1 MTHQE
6 LQSSSWDAVREIFE
20 ESVPFHQFL
29 KFKLKGLETGSPKL
43 HLDMRDVFV
52 GNFVRGNLHGGVI
65 SSLLDVIG
73 GIVAFVD
80 VVGRRSLRSTQERID
95 QFSRMGTIDIRV
107 DYLRPGYGDKFIAS
121 AYVLRTGNKVAVTR
135 MELHNDESLLI
146 AVGTG
151 AYVVGEARST
161 AQE

>member
-1 MTHQE
+1 MEQQE
-6 LQSSSWDAVREIFE
+6 LQVSSWDAIREIFE
-20 ESVPFHQFL
+20 DSVPFHRFL
-29 KFKLKGLETGSPKL
+29 NLKIQDLETGCPKL
-43 HLDMRDVFV
+43 NVKMRDVFV

-80 VVGRRSLRSTQERID
+80 VVGRRDLKTTKEKLEF
-95 QFSRMGTIDIRV
+95 FSRTGTIDIRV
-107 DYLRPGYGDKFIAS
+107 DYLRPGFGDEFIAS

-135 MELHNDESLLI
+135 MELHNNDDLLI

-151 AYVVGEARST
+151 AYVIG
-161 AQE
+161 

>member
-1 MTHQE
+1 MKISGSE
-6 LQSSSWDAVREIFE
+6 SPSWEIMKNIFE
-20 ESVPFHQFL
+20 DSVPFHKFL
-29 KFKLKGLETGSPKL
+29 GVRVIGFESGNPKL
-43 HLDMRDVFV
+43 TIDMQDRFI

-80 VVGRRSLRSTQERID
+80 VVNRNNIELSEDKIE
-95 QFSRMGTIDIRV
+95 QFSKMGTIDIRV

-121 AYVLRTGNKVAVTR
+121 AYVLRTGKKVAVTR
-135 MELHNDESLLI
+135 MELHNDSDKLI

-151 AYVVGEARST
+151 AYVIG
-161 AQE
+161 

>member
-1 MTHQE
+1 MKI
-6 LQSSSWDAVREIFE
+6 SNSKSPSWETIQNIFE
-20 ESVPFHQFL
+20 DSVPFHKFL
-29 KFKLKGLETGSPKL
+29 GVRVIGLESGNPKL
-43 HLDMRDVFV
+43 TLDMHDRFI

-80 VVGRRSLRSTQERID
+80 VVNRNNIELSEDRIE
-95 QFSRMGTIDIRV
+95 QFSKMGTIDIRV

-121 AYVLRTGNKVAVTR
+121 AYVLRTGKKVAVTR
-135 MELHNDESLLI
+135 MELHNDSDKLI

-151 AYVVGEARST
+151 AYVVG
-161 AQE
+161 

>member
-1 MTHQE
+1 MEYLEQQE
-6 LQSSSWDAVREIFE
+6 SSWDGVREIFE
-20 ESVPFHQFL
+20 DSVPFHKFL
-29 KFKLKGLETGSPKL
+29 KFKVDGLESGNPKL
-43 HLDMRDVFV
+43 NLEMQDVFV

-80 VVGRRSLRSTQERID
+80 VVGRRGLQSTQERID

-107 DYLRPGYGDKFIAS
+107 DYLRPGFGTKFVAS

-135 MELHNDESLLI
+135 MELHNNDDLLI

-151 AYVVGEARST
+151 AYVVG
-161 AQE
+161 

>member
-1 MTHQE
+1 MEHQE
-6 LQSSSWDAVREIFE
+6 LQDSSWDAVREIFE
-20 ESVPFHQFL
+20 DSVPFHKL
-29 KFKLKGLETGSPKL
+29 LNFKVDGLESGNPKL
-43 HLDMRDVFV
+43 NIDMQDVFV

-80 VVGRRSLRSTQERID
+80 VVSRRGLRSTQERID

-107 DYLRPGYGDKFIAS
+107 DYLRPGFGTKFTAS

-135 MELHNDESLLI
+135 MELHNDEDLLI

-151 AYVVGEARST
+151 AYVVG
-161 AQE
+161 

>member
-1 MTHQE
+1 MQD
-6 LQSSSWDAVREIFE
+6 SSWDAVREIFE
-20 ESVPFHQFL
+20 DSVPFHNL
-29 KFKLKGLETGSPKL
+29 LNFKVDGLESGNPKL
-43 HLDMRDVFV
+43 NIDMQDVFV

-80 VVGRRSLRSTQERID
+80 VVGRRGLRSTQERID

-107 DYLRPGYGDKFIAS
+107 DYLRPGFGTKFTAS

-135 MELHNDESLLI
+135 MELHNDEDLLI

-151 AYVVGEARST
+151 AYVVG
-161 AQE
+161 

>member
-1 MTHQE
+1 MQD
-6 LQSSSWDAVREIFE
+6 SSWDAVREIFE
-20 ESVPFHQFL
+20 DSVPFHKL
-29 KFKLKGLETGSPKL
+29 LNFKVDGLESGNPKL
-43 HLDMRDVFV
+43 NIDMQDVFV

-80 VVGRRSLRSTQERID
+80 VVGRRGLRSTQERID
-95 QFSRMGTIDIRV
+95 QFSRMGTIDIRI
-107 DYLRPGYGDKFIAS
+107 DYLRPGFGTRFIAS

-135 MELHNDESLLI
+135 MELHNDDDLLI

-151 AYVVGEARST
+151 AYVVG
-161 AQE
+161 